1 MNCAEFH
8 EVLPEI
14 VDGGRTADQE
24 SHLKSCSSCS
34 ELLAEL
40 NTITEMA
47 SQLRATDEPS
57 PRVWNSIE
65 IALRKEG
72 LIRQPQREPR
82 LAIVPSAQRWNL
94 SSWLVPVAAAV
105 LLLVGI
111 SIYLRRPAPSQ
122 VVSENNKAP
131 AQQVNISAS
140 DPEDQQMLEIVSTRV
155 PGMKAAYEHNL
166 RQVNAYIRDAEDSLK
181 TNPDDEEAQ
190 QAVMTAYEQK
200 SVVYQMAMDRSLP

>member
-40 NTITEMA
+40 NIITEMA
-47 SQLRATDEPS
+47 SKLRAADEPS

-82 LAIVPSAQRWNL
+82 LAIVPSARSWSL

-105 LLLVGI
+105 LLLLGL
-111 SIYLRRPAPSQ
+111 SIYLRRPAPTQ
-122 VVSENNKAP
+122 VVSKNDKASSQPVNN
-131 AQQVNISAS
+131 SAS
-140 DPEDQQMLEIVSTRV
+140 DPEDQQMLEIVATRV
-155 PGMKAAYEHNL
+155 PAMKAAYEHNL